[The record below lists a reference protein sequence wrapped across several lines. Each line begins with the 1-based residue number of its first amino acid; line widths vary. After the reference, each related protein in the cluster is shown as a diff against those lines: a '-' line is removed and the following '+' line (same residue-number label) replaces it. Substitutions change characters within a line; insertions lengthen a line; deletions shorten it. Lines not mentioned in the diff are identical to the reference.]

1 MKIIYTLLL
10 IFSLSILN
18 VNAQSDS
25 TLSNSGINA
34 NRVQLKHELGIG
46 AGFSTGFGPAYRLWA
61 NRLGGQLCFTPI
73 NTGMTELYSAGF
85 TFLFSISKTQ
95 SSNFF
100 FYQGNHF
107 LSITNYTAGTY
118 EYQSLN
124 IPGGGVNNTTVYVP
138 ATTDKDKY
146 MNNGLG
152 IGIELF
158 HKDRNVSPFGFNI
171 MCGLSA
177 SRNFTRSN
185 FTGEM
190 ALMYKFK

>member
-1 MKIIYTLLL
+1 M
-10 IFSLSILN
+10 
-18 VNAQSDS
+18 
-25 TLSNSGINA
+25 
-34 NRVQLKHELGIG
+34 
-46 AGFSTGFGPAYRLWA
+46 
-61 NRLGGQLCFTPI
+61 
-73 NTGMTELYSAGF
+73 
-85 TFLFSISKTQ
+85 
-95 SSNFF
+95 
-100 FYQGNHF
+100 
-107 LSITNYTAGTY
+107 
-118 EYQSLN
+118 
-124 IPGGGVNNTTVYVP
+124 NNTTVYVP